1 MLGEAGTSPSKSKS
15 DEDAPKMEVSPPAS
29 LSVPQSS
36 LEPKS
41 TDTPTRKNAPAPT
54 VDPSSADRT
63 MGIQGS
69 FALTPQLPDTKLKSA
84 SGLYE
89 AAIEDAHVVIRNSHT
104 LEIVFASKQIWQ
116 ADDQVKLLEWAK
128 DDKLFY
134 EVVSKGTLQT
144 ILIDVN
150 AKTESN
156 K

>member
-1 MLGEAGTSPSKSKS
+1 M
-15 DEDAPKMEVSPPAS
+15 
-29 LSVPQSS
+29 
-36 LEPKS
+36 
-41 TDTPTRKNAPAPT
+41 
-54 VDPSSADRT
+54 
-63 MGIQGS
+63 
-69 FALTPQLPDTKLKSA
+69 
-84 SGLYE
+84 
-89 AAIEDAHVVIRNSHT
+89 IRNSHT